1 MAWPR
6 CPECGAFPTSR
17 HLGGNLLV
25 VDSGAD
31 TRPGSDPEFP
41 EIQFE
46 SEVYRTYRCRC
57 GWTGLTIEKLLTNGP
72 ATLCLQRKYNAIRPF
87 AECVNPRFTP

>member
-6 CPECGAFPTSR
+6 CPECGARPAAR
-17 HLGGNLLV
+17 QAGGNLLV

-31 TRPGSDPEFP
+31 TRPASDPEFP

-57 GWTGLTIEKLLTNGP
+57 GWTGLTIEKILSHAP
-72 ATLCLQRKYNAIRPF
+72 ETLCLQRKY
-87 AECVNPRFTP
+87 EGVGPRRSEARDR